1 MRKARYCTVL
11 MLALTLGACS
21 HGNAPEDKADAG
33 AAQAQ
38 AEAQPQPPAEAP
50 AAAAAPAPEATA
62 NAARPLQPDDLDA
75 YAKGMQK
82 EIEMR
87 QEASD
92 RAAKAKAANDQTA
105 EVTALAEIT
114 SAEVTKAGAQAAGV
128 DPVRY
133 DRIKNTVDHVLGA
146 VEMNAMMA
154 KMGDAA
160 QAQKFQSDPYAALDP
175 ALAAALKSRQD
186 ELGKLRAQ
194 NMAILVNATK
204 L

>member
-1 MRKARYCTVL
+1 MRYTRICTTL
-11 MLALTLGACS
+11 MLALTLGACG

-38 AEAQPQPPAEAP
+38 AEAPPQPPAEAP
-50 AAAAAPAPEATA
+50 PAAAPASDPAA
-62 NAARPLQPDDLDA
+62 NAARPLQADDLDA

-105 EVTALAEIT
+105 EVSALAELT
-114 SAEVTKAGAQAAGV
+114 SVDVTRAGAQAAGV
-128 DPVRY
+128 DPARY
-133 DRIKNTVDHVLGA
+133 DTIKNTVDHVLGA
-146 VEMNAMMA
+146 VDMNAMMA

-160 QAQKFQSDPYAALDP
+160 QAQKLHSDPYASLDP
-175 ALAAALKSRQD
+175 SLAAALKSRQD

-194 NMAILVNATK
+194 NMAILANAAK